1 MLLEYELSVPL
12 MTSND
17 LPASAHTRQKATQA
31 PALLSADEPAAVTVE
46 NAEGASP
53 FVLTCDHASC
63 RVPRKLESL
72 GLSAE
77 ELAGHIGWDVGA
89 AGVARLLSK
98 QLDAPLILQN
108 YSRLVI
114 DCNRPT
120 RSSGSIPRESDSIR
134 IPGNDH
140 LDDAAVSARER
151 EIFAPYHAALRA
163 ILEQRIAT
171 SRPVVVVAVHSFTP
185 IMNGVARPW
194 HAGLM
199 YRQSRFA
206 ELLLQNL
213 RQNAELLIGDNQPY
227 AIEDGIDYSIPHHC
241 ESRGIAHA
249 GLEIRQD
256 LIVDAARQQVWSS
269 LLCNALNQALSQ
281 SVAHKDG

>member
-1 MLLEYELSVPL
+1 
-12 MTSND
+12 MTSNE
-17 LPASAHTRQKATQA
+17 PAASAQTRQKVTQT
-31 PALLSADEPAAVTVE
+31 PALLSTDEPAAFAVE
-46 NAEGASP
+46 NATGASP

-63 RVPRKLESL
+63 RVPRKLSSL
-72 GLSAE
+72 GISE
-77 ELAGHIGWDVGA
+77 EQLWSHVGWDIGA
-89 AGVARLLSK
+89 AGVGRLLSQ

-114 DCNRPT
+114 DCNRPA
-120 RSSGSIPRESDSIR
+120 RSTGSIPVESDSIR
-134 IPGNDH
+134 IPGNEH
-140 LDDAAVSARER
+140 LDDAAAGARER

-163 ILEQRIAT
+163 ILEQRIAAM
-171 SRPVVVVAVHSFTP
+171 RPTVVVAVHSFTP
-185 IMNGVARPW
+185 IMNDVARPW
-194 HAGLM
+194 HVGVM

-269 LLCNALNQALSQ
+269 LLCKALNRALSQ
-281 SVAHKDG
+281 SATHKDGWPAHEPDRI